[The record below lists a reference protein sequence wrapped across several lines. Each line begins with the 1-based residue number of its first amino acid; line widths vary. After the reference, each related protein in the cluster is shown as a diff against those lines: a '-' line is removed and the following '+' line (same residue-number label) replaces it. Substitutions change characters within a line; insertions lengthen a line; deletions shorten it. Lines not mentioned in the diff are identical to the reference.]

1 VQPVGHGPARSFY
14 NRRTRYATAEYHGC
28 AASWRASIVLG
39 SSRRQAALGEGARTP
54 QTETVIT
61 QLDAVIERELASPQK
76 AEFFKPARSVKDGLA
91 LNTAC

>member
-1 VQPVGHGPARSFY
+1 M
-14 NRRTRYATAEYHGC
+14 
-28 AASWRASIVLG
+28 
-39 SSRRQAALGEGARTP
+39 
-54 QTETVIT
+54 T